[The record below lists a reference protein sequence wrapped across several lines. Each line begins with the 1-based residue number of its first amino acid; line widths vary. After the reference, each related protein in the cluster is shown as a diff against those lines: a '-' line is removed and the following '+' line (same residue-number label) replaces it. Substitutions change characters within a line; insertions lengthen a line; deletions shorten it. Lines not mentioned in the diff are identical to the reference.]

1 MSIMS
6 GRHGTP
12 FPCRPGK
19 KQVEKYIMEN
29 IRERERE
36 RERERWGGWGWGGG
50 GGMERVC
57 VRVCVREEREG
68 GREGKA
74 RRDLLIRRGRIRR

>member
-36 RERERWGGWGWGGG
+36 REREVGRVGVGWGGRHG
-50 GGMERVC
+50 EGVCARVC
-57 VRVCVREEREG
+57 ERREG
-68 GREGKA
+68 GRERGKGKTRPA
-74 RRDLLIRRGRIRR
+74 NPTR